1 MDQTSFTQTI
11 GTDRLQKAI
20 ERNKRKQELRGL
32 RSSSSSLSSA
42 SFSNDTGPGRSRT
55 VGDTIEVGTS
65 SRPWSPPS
73 ASMRTAS
80 RRTPA
85 AAPSSNE
92 VAVVSPSATSRK
104 SVATGDQLEFSTSL
118 RTSPQRAP
126 AKPSYTSAK
135 RKVKTHKKS
144 NDRFSNIML
153 KSAWAFCGFLLL
165 RLIFSGGGI
174 LDYNERK
181 SMLEGREHELE
192 SIKIDN
198 QKTLGEIELIQ
209 KDTSTQKK
217 LVRDHLGFIAR
228 DEYLII
234 FQKDN
239 SRGQESFSIEGDSLS
254 ASL

>member
-1 MDQTSFTQTI
+1 MDQTSFTQTV

-20 ERNKRKQELRGL
+20 ERNRRKQELRGL
-32 RSSSSSLSSA
+32 RSSSSLSSA
-42 SFSNDTGPGRSRT
+42 SFANDTGSSRSRP

-65 SRPWSPPS
+65 NRPWSPPS
-73 ASMRTAS
+73 GSMRTAS
-80 RRTPA
+80 RRSPR
-85 AAPSSNE
+85 PSSNSNE
-92 VAVVSPSATSRK
+92 VAVVTPSAPTRK
-104 SVATGDQLEFSTSL
+104 GVATGEQLEFSTSL

-144 NDRFSNIML
+144 NDRFSSIML

-192 SIKIDN
+192 NIKLDN
-198 QKTLGEIELIQ
+198 QKTLAEIDLIQ
-209 KDTSTQKK
+209 KDVSTQKK

-234 FQKDN
+234 FQKDK
-239 SRGQESFSIEGDSLS
+239 SRVQESFSIEDDSLS

>member
-32 RSSSSSLSSA
+32 RSSA
-42 SFSNDTGPGRSRT
+42 TSFSQDTGSTRARPM
-55 VGDTIEVGTS
+55 GDTIEVGTT

-73 ASMRTAS
+73 SNTGNTGSPIRTAS
-80 RRTPA
+80 RRT
-85 AAPSSNE
+85 APKPMTSE
-92 VAVVSPSATSRK
+92 VAVVSPTRK
-104 SVATGDQLEFSTSL
+104 TVATGDQLEFSTSL
-118 RTSPQRAP
+118 RTTPSRAP

-135 RKVKTHKKS
+135 RKVKTHKKA

-192 SIKIDN
+192 NVKLDSQRTLAEID
-198 QKTLGEIELIQ
+198 LIQ
-209 KDTSTQKK
+209 KDVSTQKK

-234 FQKDN
+234 FQKDS
-239 SRGQESFSIEGDSLS
+239 SRVQESFSIEDETLS

>member
-11 GTDRLQKAI
+11 GPDRLQKAI
-20 ERNKRKQELRGL
+20 ERNRRKQELRGL
-32 RSSSSSLSSA
+32 RSSTSSLSSA
-42 SFSNDTGPGRSRT
+42 SFSNDA
-55 VGDTIEVGTS
+55 IEVGAS

-73 ASMRTAS
+73 SSASPIRTAS
-80 RRTPA
+80 RRS
-85 AAPSSNE
+85 APKPTTSE
-92 VAVVSPSATSRK
+92 VAVVSPSATTRK
-104 SVATGDQLEFSTSL
+104 TVATGDQLEFSTSL
-118 RTSPQRAP
+118 RTSPSRAP

-135 RKVKTHKKS
+135 RKVKTKS
-144 NDRFSNIML
+144 KGNDRFSNIML

-181 SMLEGREHELE
+181 SMLEGREHEIE
-192 SIKIDN
+192 NIKLDN
-198 QKTLGEIELIQ
+198 QRTLAEIDLIQ
-209 KDTSTQKK
+209 KDSSTQKK

-239 SRGQESFSIEGDSLS
+239 SRGQESFSIEDESLS